1 MNKQEL
7 VALTAEKAALSKK
20 DARQVIDTMLNSI
33 EDTLSNGKKVSLKGF
48 GTFETRT
55 RAARKVKNMHTLEL
69 ITIPETKVPVFKPGK
84 PVKDMISQLQEPS
97 PSQEPL
103 QEPPG
108 EPGLPDNKDLKA
120 ANSKEEEPSIE
131 QPSSSQP
138 KVIAVTSGKGG
149 TGKTNFVINSAIALA
164 QRGLSVYIIDA
175 DLGTA
180 NVDVLL
186 GLHCKNTI
194 NTLMNDHDLSLLDI
208 VVEGPEGIRIIPG
221 GSGLQTLAELPSEEL
236 GRIVS
241 MLKPLE
247 ELADVILIDTGSG
260 ISRNVVDFCLAADE
274 VVVVVTPEPH
284 SISDAYAII
293 KVLSTKEIQPDIKM
307 VFNLVEDF
315 TEARQ
320 VSAKLSDVS
329 SRFLNLKPETLGHIV
344 RDNNMTK
351 SVKNFKPIVFYNPL
365 SPASRCIVAIA
376 EKLIPLPEEF
386 KQPVEKEKG
395 FLGKLKSIFSKPS
408 E

>member
-7 VALTAEKAALSKK
+7 AALTAEKTALSKK
-20 DARQVIDTMLNSI
+20 DARQVIDTMLSSI
-33 EDTLSNGKKVSLKGF
+33 EDTLSKGKKVSLKGF

-55 RAARKVKNMHTLEL
+55 RAARKVKNMHTSEL

-84 PVKDMISQLQEPS
+84 PVKEMISQLQEPS
-97 PSQEPL
+97 PL
-103 QEPPG
+103 QKPSG
-108 EPGLPDNKDLKA
+108 EPTLPDSKDLNEAKG
-120 ANSKEEEPSIE
+120 KEKEPSIE
-131 QPSSSQP
+131 QPSSRQP

-164 QRGLSVYIIDA
+164 QRGLNVYIIDA

-186 GLHCKNTI
+186 GLRCKSNI
-194 NTLMNDHDLSLLDI
+194 NTLMDDHDLSLLDI
-208 VVEGPEGIRIIPG
+208 VVEGPEGIRVIPG

-274 VVVVVTPEPH
+274 VVVIVTPEPH

-293 KVLSTKEIQPDIKM
+293 KVLSTKEVQPDIKM

-320 VSAKLSDVS
+320 VSAKLTDVS
-329 SRFLNLKPETLGHIV
+329 SRFLNIKPKTLGHIV
-344 RDNNMTK
+344 RDNNLTK

-365 SPASRCIVAIA
+365 SPASRCIIAIA

-386 KQPVEKEKG
+386 KQPTEKEKG
-395 FLGKLKSIFSKPS
+395 FLVKLKSIFSKPS
-408 E
+408 Y

>member
-7 VALTAEKAALSKK
+7 VALTAEKAELSKK
-20 DARQVIDTMLNSI
+20 EARQVIDTMLISI
-33 EDTLSNGKKVSLKGF
+33 EDTLAKGNKVNLKGF
-48 GTFETRT
+48 GTFETKT
-55 RAARKVKNMHTLEL
+55 RAARNIKDMHTSKL

-84 PVKDMISQLQEPS
+84 PIKERVSQMQVQEPS
-97 PSQEPL
+97 EEANMPDSDYLQMTSLIEEKPIPVEKDPNSDQE
-103 QEPPG
+103 
-108 EPGLPDNKDLKA
+108 
-120 ANSKEEEPSIE
+120 
-131 QPSSSQP
+131 SSRQP

-164 QRGLSVYIIDA
+164 QRGLNVYIIDA

-186 GLHCKNTI
+186 GLRCKSNI
-194 NTLMNDHDLSLLDI
+194 NTLMDDHDLSLLDI
-208 VVEGPEGIRIIPG
+208 VVEGPEGIRVIPG

-274 VVVVVTPEPH
+274 VVVIVTPEPH

-293 KVLSTKEIQPDIKM
+293 KVLSTKEVQPDIKM

-320 VSAKLSDVS
+320 VSAKLTDVS
-329 SRFLNLKPETLGHIV
+329 SRFLNIKPKTLGHIV
-344 RDNNMTK
+344 RDNNLTK

-365 SPASRCIVAIA
+365 SPASRCIIAIA

-386 KQPVEKEKG
+386 KQPTEKEKG
-395 FLGKLKSIFSKPS
+395 FLVKLKSIFSKPS
-408 E
+408 Y

>member
-7 VALTAEKAALSKK
+7 AALTAEKTALSKK
-20 DARQVIDTMLNSI
+20 DARQVIDTMLSSI
-33 EDTLSNGKKVSLKGF
+33 EDTLSKGKKVSLKGF

-55 RAARKVKNMHTLEL
+55 RAARKVKNMHTSEL

-84 PVKDMISQLQEPS
+84 PVKEMISQLQEPS
-97 PSQEPL
+97 PL
-103 QEPPG
+103 QKPSG
-108 EPGLPDNKDLKA
+108 EPTLPDSKDLIEAKG
-120 ANSKEEEPSIE
+120 KEKEPSIE
-131 QPSSSQP
+131 QPSSRQP

-164 QRGLSVYIIDA
+164 QRGLNVYIIDA

-186 GLHCKNTI
+186 GLRCKSNI
-194 NTLMNDHDLSLLDI
+194 NTLMDDHDLSLLDI
-208 VVEGPEGIRIIPG
+208 VVEGPEGIRVIPG

-274 VVVVVTPEPH
+274 VVVIVTPEPH

-293 KVLSTKEIQPDIKM
+293 KVLSTKEVQPDIKM

-320 VSAKLSDVS
+320 VSAKLTDVS
-329 SRFLNLKPETLGHIV
+329 SRFLNIKPKTLGHIV
-344 RDNNMTK
+344 RDNNLTK

-365 SPASRCIVAIA
+365 SPASRCIIAIA

-386 KQPVEKEKG
+386 KQPTEKEKG
-395 FLGKLKSIFSKPS
+395 FLVKLKSIFSKPS
-408 E
+408 Y

>member
-7 VALTAEKAALSKK
+7 VALTAEKTALSKK
-20 DARQVIDTMLNSI
+20 DARQVIDTMLSSI
-33 EDTLSNGKKVSLKGF
+33 ENTLSKGKKVSLKGF

-55 RAARKVKNMHTLEL
+55 RAARKVKNMHTSEL

-84 PVKDMISQLQEPS
+84 PVKEMISRLQEPS
-97 PSQEPL
+97 PIQKPS
-103 QEPPG
+103 G
-108 EPGLPDNKDLKA
+108 EPALPDSKDL
-120 ANSKEEEPSIE
+120 NESKGKEKEPSIE
-131 QPSSSQP
+131 HPSSRQP

-164 QRGLSVYIIDA
+164 QRGLNVYIIDA

-186 GLHCKNTI
+186 GLRCKNNI
-194 NTLMNDHDLSLLDI
+194 NSLMDDHDLSLLDI
-208 VVEGPEGIRIIPG
+208 VVEGPEGIRVIPG

-274 VVVVVTPEPH
+274 VVVIVTPEPH

-293 KVLSTKEIQPDIKM
+293 KVLSTKEVQPDIKM

-320 VSAKLSDVS
+320 VSAKLTDVS
-329 SRFLNLKPETLGHIV
+329 SRFLNIKPETLGHIV
-344 RDNNMTK
+344 RDNNLTK

-365 SPASRCIVAIA
+365 SPASRCIVAVA

-386 KQPVEKEKG
+386 KQPTEKEKG
-395 FLGKLKSIFSKPS
+395 FLVKLKSIFSKPS
-408 E
+408 Y